1 MRQPPRGAVA
11 PASAMAS
18 YAASSITFNPL
29 GAHRIAG
36 TPELGAALAHGAAAL
51 TRERQPGETCASELV
66 SSTPAW
72 RAGVERHQFG
82 RPPYTEGGSGA
93 RVPNRTGRHLAS
105 VRS

>member
-1 MRQPPRGAVA
+1 MLDSFRQARAKAETSVEPTWCAHGVPTSRRLATSLLQEA
-11 PASAMAS
+11 FASA
-18 YAASSITFNPL
+18 F
-29 GAHRIAG
+29 
-36 TPELGAALAHGAAAL
+36 

-82 RPPYTEGGSGA
+82 RSPYTEGGSGA